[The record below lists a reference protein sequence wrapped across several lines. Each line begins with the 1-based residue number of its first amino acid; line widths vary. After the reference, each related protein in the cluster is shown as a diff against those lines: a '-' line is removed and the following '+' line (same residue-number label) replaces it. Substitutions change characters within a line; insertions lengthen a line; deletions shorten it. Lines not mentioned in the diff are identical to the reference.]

1 MIEVKNVSKF
11 FGNIK
16 ALDDIKFFIDRNE
29 LIGLLGPNG
38 AGKTTLMRIITSY
51 LAPNRGDV
59 FINGKNVRECSKEI
73 KSQLGYLPENNPLYD
88 DMTVSESLKFFG
100 KIRNLFGS
108 DLKKAID
115 KVTKDCG
122 LKEVF
127 YRPVGELSKGYKQRV
142 GLAIA
147 LIHNPP
153 ILILDEPTH
162 GLDPIQVVEI
172 RNLLKLLAKE
182 KTVILSSHILPE
194 VSEICNRVI
203 MINRGKLVAD
213 GSLSQLIKQARS
225 LPEII
230 VEINASREHTLP
242 LLNKLK
248 SINNIEVLEGSN
260 TTTSKLK
267 IRYNSDQTY
276 ESVVTQIN
284 QIIKEN
290 GWILIEIRPKRA
302 SLEDAFIEL
311 TK

>member
-1 MIEVKNVSKF
+1 MIEVKSVNKF

-16 ALDDIKFFIDRNE
+16 ALDNVSFFIDRNE

-51 LAPNRGDV
+51 IAPTTGDV
-59 FINGKNVRECSKEI
+59 FINGKNVREYSKEI

-88 DMTVSESLKFFG
+88 DMTVKETLKFFG
-100 KIRNLFGS
+100 KIRGIS
-108 DLKKAID
+108 GGELKKSID
-115 KVTKDCG
+115 RVVKDCG

-127 YRPVGELSKGYKQRV
+127 YRPVGDLSKGYRQRV
-142 GLAIA
+142 GLASA

-172 RNLLKLLAKE
+172 RKLLKLLAEE

-194 VSEICNRVI
+194 VSEICSRVI

-213 GSLSQLIKQARS
+213 GSISQLTKEARS

-230 VEINASREHTLP
+230 LEINTSKDETLSV
-242 LLNKLK
+242 LNKLK
-248 SINNIEVLEGSN
+248 IITHIETLEGSN
-260 TTTSKLK
+260 DTFSKLK
-267 IRYNSDQTY
+267 LRYDPENSY
-276 ESVVTQIN
+276 ESVVTKIN
-284 QIIKEN
+284 EIAREN
-290 GWILIEIRPKRA
+290 GWILIEVRPKRA

>member
-11 FGNIK
+11 FGSIK
-16 ALDDIKFFIDRNE
+16 ALNDINFFIDKNE

-51 LAPNRGDV
+51 LAPTLGDV
-59 FINGKNVRECSKEI
+59 FINGKNVREHSKEI

-100 KIRNLFGS
+100 KIRDITGN
-108 DLKKAID
+108 DLKKSID
-115 KVTKDCG
+115 NVVKNCG
-122 LKEVF
+122 LKDVF
-127 YRPVGELSKGYKQRV
+127 YRTTGELSKGYKQRV

-147 LIHNPP
+147 LVHNPP

-172 RNLLKLLAKE
+172 RNLLKTLAKE
-182 KTVILSSHILPE
+182 KTVMLSSHILPE

-203 MINRGKLVAD
+203 MINRGRLVAD
-213 GSLSQLIKQARS
+213 GSLSALLKQARS

-230 VEINASREHTLP
+230 VEINASKEHTLP
-242 LLNKLK
+242 ILNKLK
-248 SINNIEVLEGSN
+248 IISNVETLEGSN

-267 IRYNSDQTY
+267 IRYDSNQTY
-276 ESVVTQIN
+276 ETVVIQLN
-284 QIIKEN
+284 QISREN
-290 GWILIEIRPKRA
+290 NWTLIEVRPKQA
-302 SLEDAFIEL
+302 SLEDAFIEF

>member
-1 MIEVKNVSKF
+1 MIEVKSVSKF

-16 ALDDIKFFIDRNE
+16 ALDKVNFFIDKNE

-51 LAPNRGDV
+51 LAPTLGDV
-59 FINGKNVRECSKEI
+59 FINGKNVREYSKEI

-88 DMTVSESLKFFG
+88 DMTVSEALKFFG
-100 KIRNLFGS
+100 KIREVTGS
-108 DLKKAID
+108 NLKKSID
-115 KVTKDCG
+115 KVVKDCG
-122 LKEVF
+122 LKDVF
-127 YRPVGELSKGYKQRV
+127 YRSCGELSKGYKQRV

-172 RNLLKLLAKE
+172 RNLLKTLATE

-203 MINRGKLVAD
+203 MINRGRLVAD
-213 GSLSQLIKQARS
+213 GSLSTLLKQARS
-225 LPEII
+225 VPEII
-230 VEINASREHTLP
+230 VEINAAREETLSV
-242 LLNKLK
+242 LNKLK
-248 SINNIEVLEGSN
+248 TISNIEALEGSN
-260 TTTSKLK
+260 SSTSKLK
-267 IRYNSDQTY
+267 IRYDSSQTY
-276 ESVVTQIN
+276 DTIVTQLN
-284 QIIKEN
+284 QIAREN
-290 GWILIEIRPKRA
+290 DWILIEIRPKQA